1 MALDPSIFALFKPRS
16 VADYQ
21 RDQIDL
27 ASAQQGQQLN
37 ALQLLSGRRKME
49 DEDRGREERNA
60 LARLMSGGFDRKA
73 PDAQQRLYQ
82 TAPNLAPSVMK
93 QWQEEEKTG
102 AEIDHK
108 RAETVKAKGDAAGDA
123 IKRYRGALDY
133 IDTPQG
139 AARWLQAQYADPV
152 LSQQMQALG
161 PIEQAVQR
169 IPADPQGFAA
179 WRQQAGLGMEK
190 WAEHQRGLATQA
202 ETKRSNLAK
211 ESQTAANDIM
221 TPDGKG
227 GFIPNRPLIGAKAAI
242 AKAGAT
248 NLTVNATQEKE
259 EAKTVGKFLGEQ
271 YGKIQEAGIGAQ
283 AKLDRAARMEQLL
296 TNISTGKFEGVK
308 KDAAA
313 VAQAFGITIDPNL
326 GDKEAFEA
334 LSNQLAL
341 EARNPSGGAGMPGA
355 MSDKDREFLL
365 QITPN
370 LTKTPDGNRQIIET
384 AKKLAKRDAD
394 VARLAREYR
403 KKSGTLDEGFF
414 EELRQF
420 SDKTPL
426 FGGNAASAGPK
437 AGAVQGGYRFKGGN
451 PADKANWEPVK

>member
-1 MALDPSIFALFKPRS
+1 MALDPSIFALFNPRS
-16 VADYQ
+16 VGDYQ
-21 RDQIDL
+21 REQVDL
-27 ASAQQGQQLN
+27 DTAKQAREMN
-37 ALQLLSGRRKME
+37 ALELLTGRRRLE
-49 DEDRGREERNA
+49 AQDRAMREQNA
-60 LARLMSGGFDRKA
+60 LGQLMAGGFDRQA
-73 PDAQQRLYQ
+73 PDAQQRLYR
-82 TAPNLAPSVMK
+82 TAPSLAPGVMK
-93 QWQEEEKTG
+93 QWQEQDT
-102 AEIDHK
+102 AAADIAHK
-108 RAETVKAKGDAAGDA
+108 KASTVKTLGDAAGEA
-123 IKRYRGALDY
+123 IKRYRGALDF

-139 AARWLQAQYADPV
+139 AARWLQAQYADPM
-152 LSQQMQALG
+152 LAQQMQALG

-308 KDAAA
+308 KEAAA
-313 VAQAFGITIDPNL
+313 VAQAFGIKLDPNL

-394 VARLAREYR
+394 VARKARDYR
-403 KKSGTLDEGFF
+403 KKNGTLDEGFF